1 MAETNLEK
9 NIISEADLEKAAGGL
24 KLDKSTLKKALIGA
38 GVLAAGA
45 GVAAGGYYAYNHYNK
60 KGNEA
65 PAAVPP
71 HVYYHPLSPKK
82 TVLKQPGDKGF
93 QTVSP
98 ELPDDFK
105 LDD

>member
-1 MAETNLEK
+1 MAETNMEK

-24 KLDKSTLKKALIGA
+24 KLDKSTLKKVLIGA

-45 GVAAGGYYAYNHYNK
+45 GAAVGGYYIYNHYK
-60 KGNEA
+60 KGKET
-65 PAAVPP
+65 PAAVAP
-71 HVYYHPLSPKK
+71 HVYYHPLSPKSSA
-82 TVLKQPGDKGF
+82 VSQPGEKGF
-93 QTVSP
+93 QTISP